1 MAESSRYYKI
11 DDDILLEFIYHDQ
24 ADTAPYEID
33 VDDNGSE
40 IKVLSTNE
48 SDSTLTRHLIHE
60 LGSDVVN
67 FDVTEDGA
75 YISIEGFAARTLL
88 LEVGKTYKFNLSALT
103 TPVNFAITGTNN
115 GSGLGGN
122 IFTYIPANTGNF
134 EYSLTNFIG
143 GKVTVG
149 NIANPL
155 FATPDEETG
164 NSIITGSGSIERY
177 HAVNV
182 NENKYALLDS
192 TEGFIDSVEWTG
204 TDSTELLASQ
214 TNATNNITKI
224 KYDKVRLHLR
234 SGFSFAARGYEG
246 FLFEVKTNR
255 TTGVQNFLTQIVYLN
270 TSSFEIKNPRP
281 FILSETLYSN
291 FIEIKLPT
299 LKDQFVDFNNLFYD
313 NGSGSSDLD
322 PTSNYEVSLKLIDVL
337 EDTAGTDYIYTG
349 NETNFTVA
357 KEDEFQDFTVIVE
370 EATDGDYFKI
380 YGEKDNS
387 AADFESYIINR
398 IATSSDDISVI
409 YDIIVNEQIGTS
421 YIETYSTSITQT
433 QDFEEPIQ
441 FRPIIQNANNA
452 ASFMIDV
459 TMRIYNQ
466 TDNTQIV
473 KRGSLIGSNAPKY
486 GKRMMKVN
494 IASSAN
500 LTRVYN
506 TLPDLQATRNVAQV
520 INSSLPKAQVKYA
533 PAFIERL
540 NVVVNVGNVTI
551 DDGQITSINNESGL
565 EISPFDMYVKFSIS
579 KIDNGERKAI
589 SFTNLKSIK
598 LNFSDGIYFNN
609 ITSFKEVDLS
619 NGEVLFKIDKANAS
633 KLQGKGGL
641 KDKKYYISVD
651 NGSTETMVFKGNY
664 TIV

>member
-11 DDDILLEFIYHDQ
+11 DNDILLEVIYHDQ
-24 ADTAPYEID
+24 SDPSSYEIE

-40 IKVLSTNE
+40 IKILDTVQG
-48 SDSTLTRHLIHE
+48 DSTQTRHLIHE
-60 LGSDVVN
+60 LGSLVVN

-75 YISIEGFAARTLL
+75 YVAVEGFAARTLL
-88 LEVGKTYKFNLSALT
+88 LEAGKTYKFNLSALS
-103 TPVNFAITGTNN
+103 TPSDFSITGTNN
-115 GSGLGGN
+115 GAGLSGTTF
-122 IFTYIPANTGNF
+122 IYIPANTGNY
-134 EYSLTNFIG
+134 EYKLNNYIG
-143 GKVTVG
+143 GKITVG
-149 NIANPL
+149 NTANPL

-164 NSIITGSGSIERY
+164 NSIVTGSGSIERY
-177 HAVNV
+177 HAVKV

-192 TEGFIDSVEWTG
+192 TDVFIDSVEWNG
-204 TDSTELLASQ
+204 SDSADLLANQ
-214 TNATNNITKI
+214 TNATNVVNTI

-255 TTGVQNFLTQIVYLN
+255 TSGVQNFLTQIAYLN

-299 LKDQFVDFNNLFYD
+299 LKSQYSDFEDLFYD
-313 NGSGSSDLD
+313 NGAGSSDLD
-322 PTSNYEVSLKLIDVL
+322 ITSNYDISLKLIDNI
-337 EDTAGTDYIYTG
+337 EDTAGIDYIYTG
-349 NETNFTVA
+349 EETNFIVA
-357 KEDEFQDFTVIVE
+357 KEDEFQDFTVVVE

-387 AADFESYIINR
+387 AADFEAYIINR
-398 IATSSDDISVI
+398 ISTSSDDISVI
-409 YDIIVNEQIGTS
+409 FDIIVNEQIGTS
-421 YIETYSTSITQT
+421 FIETYATSITQT
-433 QDFEEPIQ
+433 LNFEEPIQ

-473 KRGSLIGSNAPKY
+473 KRGSLIGNNAPKY

-506 TLPDLQATRNVAQV
+506 TLPNLQATRNVAQV
-520 INSSLPKAQVKYA
+520 INSSLPKAQVKYT
-533 PAFIERL
+533 PAFVERL

-551 DDGQITSINNESGL
+551 DDGQVSSINNNNGL
-565 EISPFDMYVKFSIS
+565 EISPFDTYIKFSIS
-579 KIDNGERKAI
+579 KIDGGERKAV
-589 SFTNLKSIK
+589 SFTNLKNVK
-598 LNFSDGIYFNN
+598 LNFIDGIYFNN
-609 ITSFKEVDLS
+609 ITSFKDVDLS
-619 NGEVLFKIDKANAS
+619 KGEILFKIDKANAA
-633 KLQGKGGL
+633 KLQGL
-641 KDKKYYISVD
+641 NNKKYYISID
-651 NGSTETMVFKGNY
+651 NGSTETMVFKGEY
-664 TIV
+664 SVI

>member
-11 DDDILLEFIYHDQ
+11 DDDILLEVIYHDQ
-24 ADTAPYEID
+24 SDPSSYEIE

-40 IKVLSTNE
+40 IKILDTVQG
-48 SDSTLTRHLIHE
+48 DSTQARHLIHE
-60 LGSDVVN
+60 LGSLVVN

-75 YISIEGFAARTLL
+75 YVAVEGFAARTLL
-88 LEVGKTYKFNLSALT
+88 LEAGKTYKFNLSALS
-103 TPVNFAITGTNN
+103 TPSDFSITGTNN
-115 GSGLGGN
+115 GAGLVGTT
-122 IFTYIPANTGNF
+122 FVYIPSNTGSY
-134 EYSLTNFIG
+134 EYKLTNYIG

-149 NIANPL
+149 NVANPL

-164 NSIITGSGSIERY
+164 NSIVTGSGSIERY
-177 HAVNV
+177 HAVKV

-192 TEGFIDSVEWTG
+192 TNVFIDSVEWTG
-204 TDSTELLASQ
+204 SDSADLLASQ
-214 TNATNNITKI
+214 TNATNVVNTI

-255 TTGVQNFLTQIVYLN
+255 TSGVQNFLTQTVYLN

-299 LKDQFVDFNNLFYD
+299 LKSQYSDFEDLFYD
-313 NGSGSSDLD
+313 NGAGASDLD
-322 PTSNYEVSLKLIDVL
+322 TTSNYDISLKLIDNI
-337 EDTAGTDYIYTG
+337 EDTAGIDYIYTG
-349 NETNFTVA
+349 EETNFIVA
-357 KEDEFQDFTVIVE
+357 KEDEFQDFTVVVE

-387 AADFESYIINR
+387 AADFEAYIINR

-409 YDIIVNEQIGTS
+409 FDIIVNEQIGTS
-421 YIETYSTSITQT
+421 FIETYATSITQT

-473 KRGSLIGSNAPKY
+473 KRGSLIGNNAPKY

-506 TLPDLQATRNVAQV
+506 TLPNLQATRNVAQV

-533 PAFIERL
+533 PAFVERL

-551 DDGQITSINNESGL
+551 DDGQITSINNNNGL
-565 EISPFDMYVKFSIS
+565 EISPFDTYIKFSIS
-579 KIDNGERKAI
+579 KIDGGERKSV
-589 SFTNLKSIK
+589 SFTNLKNVR
-598 LNFSDGIYFNN
+598 LNFADGIYFNN
-609 ITSFKEVDLS
+609 ITSFKDVDLS
-619 NGEVLFKIDKANAS
+619 KGEVLFKIDKANAA
-633 KLQGKGGL
+633 KLQGL
-641 KDKKYYISVD
+641 NNKKYYISID
-651 NGSTETMVFKGNY
+651 NGSTETMVFKGKY
-664 TIV
+664 SAI

>member
-11 DDDILLEFIYHDQ
+11 DDDILLEVIYHDQ
-24 ADTAPYEID
+24 SDPSSYEIE

-40 IKVLSTNE
+40 IKILDTVQG
-48 SDSTLTRHLIHE
+48 DSTQARHLIHE
-60 LGSDVVN
+60 LGSLVVN

-75 YISIEGFAARTLL
+75 YVAVEGFAARTLL
-88 LEVGKTYKFNLSALT
+88 LEAGKTYKFNLSALS
-103 TPVNFAITGTNN
+103 TPADFSITGTNN
-115 GSGLGGN
+115 GAGLSGTTF
-122 IFTYIPANTGNF
+122 IYVPATTGSF
-134 EYSLTNFIG
+134 EYKLTNYTG
-143 GKVTVG
+143 GKITVG
-149 NIANPL
+149 NTANPL

-164 NSIITGSGSIERY
+164 NSIVTGSGSIERY
-177 HAVNV
+177 HAVKV

-192 TEGFIDSVEWTG
+192 TNVFIDSVEWTG
-204 TDSTELLASQ
+204 SDSADLLTSQ
-214 TNATNNITKI
+214 TNATTTVNTI

-246 FLFEVKTNR
+246 FMFEVKTNR
-255 TTGVQNFLTQIVYLN
+255 TSGVQNFLTQTVYLN

-299 LKDQFVDFNNLFYD
+299 LKSQYSDFEDLFYD
-313 NGSGSSDLD
+313 NGAGASDLD
-322 PTSNYEVSLKLIDVL
+322 TTSNYDISLKLIDSI
-337 EDTAGTDYIYTG
+337 EDTAGIDYIYTG
-349 NETNFTVA
+349 EETNFIVA
-357 KEDEFQDFTVIVE
+357 QEDEFQDFTVAVE

-387 AADFESYIINR
+387 AADFEAYIINR

-409 YDIIVNEQIGTS
+409 FDIIVNEQIGTS
-421 YIETYSTSITQT
+421 FIETYATSITQT

-452 ASFMIDV
+452 ASFMIDI

-473 KRGSLIGSNAPKY
+473 KRGSLISTNAPKY

-506 TLPDLQATRNVAQV
+506 TLPNLQATRNVAQV

-551 DDGQITSINNESGL
+551 DDGQITSINNDNGL
-565 EISPFDMYVKFSIS
+565 EISPFDTFIKFNIS
-579 KIDNGERKAI
+579 KIDGGERKAI
-589 SFTNLKSIK
+589 SFTNLKCVK
-598 LNFSDGIYFNN
+598 LNFADGIYFNN
-609 ITSFKEVDLS
+609 ITSFKDVDLS
-619 NGEVLFKIDKANAS
+619 KGEVLFKIDKANAA
-633 KLQGKGGL
+633 KLQGL
-641 KDKKYYISVD
+641 NNKKYYISID
-651 NGSTETMVFKGNY
+651 NGSTETMVFKGEY
-664 TIV
+664 AAI

>member
-11 DDDILLEFIYHDQ
+11 DNDILLEVIYHDQ
-24 ADTAPYEID
+24 SDPSSYEIE

-40 IKVLSTNE
+40 IKILDTVQG
-48 SDSTLTRHLIHE
+48 DSTQARHLIHE
-60 LGSDVVN
+60 LGSLVVN

-75 YISIEGFAARTLL
+75 YIAVEGFAARTLL
-88 LEVGKTYKFNLSALT
+88 LEGGKTYKFNLSALS
-103 TPVNFAITGTNN
+103 TPSDFSITGTNN
-115 GSGLGGN
+115 GAGLVGTT
-122 IFTYIPANTGNF
+122 FVYIPANTGNY
-134 EYSLTNFIG
+134 EYKLTNYIG
-143 GKVTVG
+143 GKITVG
-149 NIANPL
+149 NTANPL

-164 NSIITGSGSIERY
+164 NSIVTGSGSIERY

-192 TEGFIDSVEWTG
+192 TDVFIDSVEWNG
-204 TDSTELLASQ
+204 SDSGDLLASQ
-214 TNATNNITKI
+214 TNATSVVNTI

-255 TTGVQNFLTQIVYLN
+255 TSGVQNFLTQIVYLN

-299 LKDQFVDFNNLFYD
+299 LKSQYSDFEDLFYD
-313 NGSGSSDLD
+313 NGAGASDLD
-322 PTSNYEVSLKLIDVL
+322 TTSNYDISLKLIDNI
-337 EDTAGTDYIYTG
+337 EDTAGIDYIYTG
-349 NETNFTVA
+349 EETNFIVA
-357 KEDEFQDFTVIVE
+357 KEDEFQDFTVAVE

-387 AADFESYIINR
+387 AADFEAYVINR

-409 YDIIVNEQIGTS
+409 FDIIVNEQIGTS
-421 YIETYSTSITQT
+421 FIETYSTSITQT

-473 KRGSLIGSNAPKY
+473 KRGSLIGNNAPKY

-506 TLPDLQATRNVAQV
+506 TLPNLQATRNVAQV
-520 INSSLPKAQVKYA
+520 INSSLPKAQVKYT

-551 DDGQITSINNESGL
+551 DDGQISSVNNDNGL
-565 EISPFDMYVKFSIS
+565 EISPFDTYIKFSVS
-579 KIDNGERKAI
+579 KIDNGERKSI
-589 SFTNLKSIK
+589 SFTNLKNVR
-598 LNFSDGIYFNN
+598 LNFVDGIYFNN
-609 ITSFKEVDLS
+609 ITSFKDVDLS
-619 NGEVLFKIDKANAS
+619 KGEILFKIDKANAA
-633 KLQGKGGL
+633 KLQGL
-641 KDKKYYISVD
+641 NNKKYYISID
-651 NGSTETMVFKGNY
+651 NGSTETMVFKGEY
-664 TIV
+664 SAI